1 MGILT
6 KTRKTRLSIVK
17 RFFAKQHYQ
26 WGKVQTFAGR
36 LRVNIVILGS
46 WTHAELFRKMTDTF
60 ILEVGWTRELVRLK
74 ALCPSFH
81 RNFCLSS

>member
-26 WGKVQTFAGR
+26 WGKVQKFAGR
-36 LRVNIVILGS
+36 LRVNGGFFQHVLL
-46 WTHAELFRKMTDTF
+46 T
-60 ILEVGWTRELVRLK
+60 
-74 ALCPSFH
+74 
-81 RNFCLSS
+81 